1 MLLNQL
7 VAAEITTVRMQNNKL
22 PTIKEIAKKLN
33 VSVSTVSRAL
43 HDHPSI
49 GLVTTMRVHKVAKE
63 LGYEVNKSAIYFKER
78 KTYTIGVIIPSLAE
92 PFFSSALCGVEDFA
106 GEFNYNVIIGQSL
119 DSFDREKR
127 IVENMKDHRVDG
139 ILVSL
144 TKETSTYEHF
154 DNLKKYNIPIVFFDR
169 VPQKKDIHFVSCN
182 LHSGMLQ
189 AISRFVDAGHKKIG
203 LINGPA
209 KMAATLQRLEIYFKC
224 LKENNLPINYDIIAS
239 TTLSKDDN
247 IKAIRKLIDQDEM
260 PTAVM
265 VFNDYVLLDCI
276 ATVKAA
282 GLEVNKDI
290 SFISFANLPIWEYM
304 DTRPLASIEQ
314 FSYKQASIATDFLF
328 KLIDANN
335 KGEDTEVNY
344 LQQIID
350 SEMVNYPPK

>member
-1 MLLNQL
+1 
-7 VAAEITTVRMQNNKL
+7 MQNNKL
-22 PTIKEIAKKLN
+22 PTIKEIAKRLN

-49 GLVTTMRVHKVAKE
+49 GQVTTMRVHKVAKE

-92 PFFSSALCGVEDFA
+92 PFFSSALSGVEDFA
-106 GEFNYNVIIGQSL
+106 GQFNYNVIIGQSL
-119 DSFDREKR
+119 DSIEREKR

-144 TKETSTYEHF
+144 TKDTSSYEHF
-154 DNLKKYNIPIVFFDR
+154 ENLKKYNIPIVFFDR

-189 AISRFVDAGHKKIG
+189 AISKFVDMGHKKIG

-224 LKENNLPINYDIIAS
+224 LKQNDLPIDYDIITS
-239 TTLSKDDN
+239 TTLSKHDN
-247 IKAIRKLIDQDEM
+247 IQAMRRLIELDET
-260 PTAVM
+260 PTAIM

-276 ATVKAA
+276 AAVKAA

-290 SFISFANLPIWEYM
+290 CFISFANLPIWEYM
-304 DTRPLASIEQ
+304 DTKPLASIEQ
-314 FSYKQASIATDFLF
+314 FSYRQASMATDFLF
-328 KLIDANN
+328 KLIEANN
-335 KGEDTEVNY
+335 SSESLHSDY

-350 SEMVNYPPK
+350 SELVSY